1 MIVTRS
7 DIESFKRFVPKL
19 ALAGAAVLILSAF
32 APSSDAAVFTAREGD
47 APLEFTL
54 PAHETTM
61 VAIPADPIASAVY
74 DRHLIDV
81 QTDAASGMLY
91 VLPKMEGSAMV
102 YVTCRSGETAPLHLT
117 FTADAEPRTIILEK
131 SVRRAEQAN
140 APVRVPAAPLRAEG
154 FPAEMKRLVTLVLRG
169 EETDEVSR
177 TAMTEPTQGA
187 AAAMKRLAPLRVRIE
202 GIWRSRHAEAVELT
216 VKNGTV
222 FPVEIN
228 PELLSGS
235 VWAAAATETSLDNIH
250 DGARV
255 PVPNDAANTTRAYV
269 LLQKAGWITLN
280 PDVELSTVTQD
291 DIAENPYNIEFT
303 EMSSTNIPGVLDD
316 FDYAVI
322 TGSIVY
328 NAGMDASTALLQEDI
343 LPHLLL
349 QVVVKE
355 ENKDAQ
361 WAKDIVAAYH
371 SDAFKEY
378 LDKNNN
384 GLWYVPDKLFAK

>member
-54 PAHETTM
+54 PAHETT
-61 VAIPADPIASAVY
+61 
-74 DRHLIDV
+74 
-81 QTDAASGMLY
+81 MLY

-177 TAMTEPTQGA
+177 TAMTEPAQGA

-222 FPVEIN
+222 FPLEIN

-235 VWAAAATETSLDNIH
+235 VWAAAATETSLEPGDSCRLVLVEN
-250 DGARV
+250 AR
-255 PVPNDAANTTRAYV
+255 
-269 LLQKAGWITLN
+269 
-280 PDVELSTVTQD
+280 E
-291 DIAENPYNIEFT
+291 
-303 EMSSTNIPGVLDD
+303 
-316 FDYAVI
+316 
-322 TGSIVY
+322 
-328 NAGMDASTALLQEDI
+328 
-343 LPHLLL
+343 
-349 QVVVKE
+349 
-355 ENKDAQ
+355 
-361 WAKDIVAAYH
+361 
-371 SDAFKEY
+371 
-378 LDKNNN
+378 
-384 GLWYVPDKLFAK
+384 

>member
-177 TAMTEPTQGA
+177 TAMTR
-187 AAAMKRLAPLRVRIE
+187 RLNSPSKTERSFPLRSIPSFSRA
-202 GIWRSRHAEAVELT
+202 RSGLLPQP
-216 VKNGTV
+216 K
-222 FPVEIN
+222 P
-228 PELLSGS
+228 LLSRATAAGS
-235 VWAAAATETSLDNIH
+235 SSWRT
-250 DGARV
+250 
-255 PVPNDAANTTRAYV
+255 PVNEIRTNDCACTVRNAD
-269 LLQKAGWITLN
+269 AGHL
-280 PDVELSTVTQD
+280 
-291 DIAENPYNIEFT
+291 
-303 EMSSTNIPGVLDD
+303 PGV
-316 FDYAVI
+316 
-322 TGSIVY
+322 S
-328 NAGMDASTALLQEDI
+328 SC
-343 LPHLLL
+343 
-349 QVVVKE
+349 
-355 ENKDAQ
+355 
-361 WAKDIVAAYH
+361 
-371 SDAFKEY
+371 S
-378 LDKNNN
+378 
-384 GLWYVPDKLFAK
+384 

>member
-102 YVTCRSGETAPLHLT
+102 YVTCRSGETAPL
-117 FTADAEPRTIILEK
+117 
-131 SVRRAEQAN
+131 
-140 APVRVPAAPLRAEG
+140 RAEG

-177 TAMTEPTQGA
+177 TAMTEPAQGA

-235 VWAAAATETSLDNIH
+235 VWAAAATETSLEPGDSCRLVLVEN
-250 DGARV
+250 AR
-255 PVPNDAANTTRAYV
+255 
-269 LLQKAGWITLN
+269 
-280 PDVELSTVTQD
+280 E
-291 DIAENPYNIEFT
+291 
-303 EMSSTNIPGVLDD
+303 
-316 FDYAVI
+316 
-322 TGSIVY
+322 
-328 NAGMDASTALLQEDI
+328 
-343 LPHLLL
+343 
-349 QVVVKE
+349 
-355 ENKDAQ
+355 
-361 WAKDIVAAYH
+361 
-371 SDAFKEY
+371 
-378 LDKNNN
+378 
-384 GLWYVPDKLFAK
+384 

>member
-177 TAMTEPTQGA
+177 TAMTEPAQGA
-187 AAAMKRLAPLRVRIE
+187 AAAMKRRLNSPSKTERSFPLRSIPSFSRA
-202 GIWRSRHAEAVELT
+202 RSGLLPQP
-216 VKNGTV
+216 K
-222 FPVEIN
+222 P
-228 PELLSGS
+228 LLSRATAAGS
-235 VWAAAATETSLDNIH
+235 SSWRT
-250 DGARV
+250 
-255 PVPNDAANTTRAYV
+255 PVNEIRTNDCACTVRNAD
-269 LLQKAGWITLN
+269 AGHL
-280 PDVELSTVTQD
+280 
-291 DIAENPYNIEFT
+291 
-303 EMSSTNIPGVLDD
+303 PGV
-316 FDYAVI
+316 
-322 TGSIVY
+322 S
-328 NAGMDASTALLQEDI
+328 SC
-343 LPHLLL
+343 
-349 QVVVKE
+349 
-355 ENKDAQ
+355 
-361 WAKDIVAAYH
+361 
-371 SDAFKEY
+371 S
-378 LDKNNN
+378 
-384 GLWYVPDKLFAK
+384 

>member
-61 VAIPADPIASAVY
+61 V
-74 DRHLIDV
+74 
-81 QTDAASGMLY
+81 ASGMLY

-177 TAMTEPTQGA
+177 TAMTEPAQGA

-235 VWAAAATETSLDNIH
+235 VWAAAATETSLEPGDSCRLVLVEN
-250 DGARV
+250 AR
-255 PVPNDAANTTRAYV
+255 
-269 LLQKAGWITLN
+269 
-280 PDVELSTVTQD
+280 E
-291 DIAENPYNIEFT
+291 
-303 EMSSTNIPGVLDD
+303 
-316 FDYAVI
+316 
-322 TGSIVY
+322 
-328 NAGMDASTALLQEDI
+328 
-343 LPHLLL
+343 
-349 QVVVKE
+349 
-355 ENKDAQ
+355 
-361 WAKDIVAAYH
+361 
-371 SDAFKEY
+371 
-378 LDKNNN
+378 
-384 GLWYVPDKLFAK
+384 

>member
-19 ALAGAAVLILSAF
+19 ALAGAAVLILS
-32 APSSDAAVFTAREGD
+32 SSDAAVFTAREGD

-131 SVRRAEQAN
+131 SVRRADQAN

-177 TAMTEPTQGA
+177 TAMTEPAQGA

-235 VWAAAATETSLDNIH
+235 VWAAAATETSLEPGDSCRLVLVEN
-250 DGARV
+250 AR
-255 PVPNDAANTTRAYV
+255 
-269 LLQKAGWITLN
+269 
-280 PDVELSTVTQD
+280 E
-291 DIAENPYNIEFT
+291 
-303 EMSSTNIPGVLDD
+303 
-316 FDYAVI
+316 
-322 TGSIVY
+322 
-328 NAGMDASTALLQEDI
+328 
-343 LPHLLL
+343 
-349 QVVVKE
+349 
-355 ENKDAQ
+355 
-361 WAKDIVAAYH
+361 
-371 SDAFKEY
+371 
-378 LDKNNN
+378 
-384 GLWYVPDKLFAK
+384 

>member
-154 FPAEMKRLVTLVLRG
+154 FPAEMKRLVTLVLSG
-169 EETDEVSR
+169 R
-177 TAMTEPTQGA
+177 TAMTEPAQGA

-235 VWAAAATETSLDNIH
+235 VWAAAATETSLEPGDSCRLVLVEN
-250 DGARV
+250 AR
-255 PVPNDAANTTRAYV
+255 
-269 LLQKAGWITLN
+269 
-280 PDVELSTVTQD
+280 E
-291 DIAENPYNIEFT
+291 
-303 EMSSTNIPGVLDD
+303 
-316 FDYAVI
+316 
-322 TGSIVY
+322 
-328 NAGMDASTALLQEDI
+328 
-343 LPHLLL
+343 
-349 QVVVKE
+349 
-355 ENKDAQ
+355 
-361 WAKDIVAAYH
+361 
-371 SDAFKEY
+371 
-378 LDKNNN
+378 
-384 GLWYVPDKLFAK
+384 

>member
-154 FPAEMKRLVTLVLRG
+154 FPAEMKRLVT
-169 EETDEVSR
+169 
-177 TAMTEPTQGA
+177 AMPRRLNSPSKTE
-187 AAAMKRLAPLRVRIE
+187 RSFPLRSIPSFSRA
-202 GIWRSRHAEAVELT
+202 RSGLLPQP
-216 VKNGTV
+216 K
-222 FPVEIN
+222 P
-228 PELLSGS
+228 LLSRATAAGS
-235 VWAAAATETSLDNIH
+235 SSWRT
-250 DGARV
+250 
-255 PVPNDAANTTRAYV
+255 PVNEIRTNDCACTVRNAD
-269 LLQKAGWITLN
+269 AGHL
-280 PDVELSTVTQD
+280 
-291 DIAENPYNIEFT
+291 
-303 EMSSTNIPGVLDD
+303 PGV
-316 FDYAVI
+316 
-322 TGSIVY
+322 S
-328 NAGMDASTALLQEDI
+328 SC
-343 LPHLLL
+343 
-349 QVVVKE
+349 
-355 ENKDAQ
+355 
-361 WAKDIVAAYH
+361 
-371 SDAFKEY
+371 S
-378 LDKNNN
+378 
-384 GLWYVPDKLFAK
+384 

>member
-154 FPAEMKRLVTLVLRG
+154 FPAEPRRLN
-169 EETDEVSR
+169 SPSK
-177 TAMTEPTQGA
+177 TE
-187 AAAMKRLAPLRVRIE
+187 RSFPLRSIPSFSRA
-202 GIWRSRHAEAVELT
+202 RSGLLPQP
-216 VKNGTV
+216 K
-222 FPVEIN
+222 P
-228 PELLSGS
+228 LLSRATAAGS
-235 VWAAAATETSLDNIH
+235 SSWRT
-250 DGARV
+250 
-255 PVPNDAANTTRAYV
+255 PVNEIRTNDCACTVRNAD
-269 LLQKAGWITLN
+269 AGHL
-280 PDVELSTVTQD
+280 
-291 DIAENPYNIEFT
+291 
-303 EMSSTNIPGVLDD
+303 PGV
-316 FDYAVI
+316 
-322 TGSIVY
+322 S
-328 NAGMDASTALLQEDI
+328 SC
-343 LPHLLL
+343 
-349 QVVVKE
+349 
-355 ENKDAQ
+355 
-361 WAKDIVAAYH
+361 
-371 SDAFKEY
+371 S
-378 LDKNNN
+378 
-384 GLWYVPDKLFAK
+384 

>member
-177 TAMTEPTQGA
+177 TAMTEPAQGA
-187 AAAMKRLAPLRVRIE
+187 AAAMKRLACPSKASGAPAMPRRLNSPSKTERSFPLRSIPSFSRA
-202 GIWRSRHAEAVELT
+202 RSGLLPQP
-216 VKNGTV
+216 K
-222 FPVEIN
+222 P
-228 PELLSGS
+228 LLSRATAAGS
-235 VWAAAATETSLDNIH
+235 SSWRT
-250 DGARV
+250 
-255 PVPNDAANTTRAYV
+255 PVNEIRTNDCACTVRNAD
-269 LLQKAGWITLN
+269 AGHL
-280 PDVELSTVTQD
+280 
-291 DIAENPYNIEFT
+291 
-303 EMSSTNIPGVLDD
+303 PGV
-316 FDYAVI
+316 
-322 TGSIVY
+322 S
-328 NAGMDASTALLQEDI
+328 SC
-343 LPHLLL
+343 
-349 QVVVKE
+349 
-355 ENKDAQ
+355 
-361 WAKDIVAAYH
+361 
-371 SDAFKEY
+371 S
-378 LDKNNN
+378 
-384 GLWYVPDKLFAK
+384 

>member
-154 FPAEMKRLVTLVLRG
+154 FPAMPRRLN
-169 EETDEVSR
+169 SPSK
-177 TAMTEPTQGA
+177 TE
-187 AAAMKRLAPLRVRIE
+187 RSFPLRSIPSFSQA
-202 GIWRSRHAEAVELT
+202 RSGLLPQP
-216 VKNGTV
+216 K
-222 FPVEIN
+222 P
-228 PELLSGS
+228 LLSRATAAGS
-235 VWAAAATETSLDNIH
+235 SSWRT
-250 DGARV
+250 
-255 PVPNDAANTTRAYV
+255 PVNEIRTNDCACTVRNAD
-269 LLQKAGWITLN
+269 AGHL
-280 PDVELSTVTQD
+280 
-291 DIAENPYNIEFT
+291 
-303 EMSSTNIPGVLDD
+303 PGV
-316 FDYAVI
+316 
-322 TGSIVY
+322 S
-328 NAGMDASTALLQEDI
+328 SC
-343 LPHLLL
+343 
-349 QVVVKE
+349 
-355 ENKDAQ
+355 
-361 WAKDIVAAYH
+361 
-371 SDAFKEY
+371 S
-378 LDKNNN
+378 
-384 GLWYVPDKLFAK
+384 